1 MQLPAPFVRLLV
13 VSSFI
18 VALATAV
25 SVRAAVTEEHKK
37 EIAEIKKELTKVQS
51 LIVKKQADEAEK
63 ALTNAEMKLKNVVK
77 AAELKEGDKLVAAIF
92 KQIEQK
98 RLALGKKKGGGS
110 GGDAS
115 FSKDVAPIVAAR
127 CLNCHGAND
136 PKGSLRLDSYANMVQ
151 GGRSGLIAV
160 EKNANASLLVQRITA
175 TDNTRM
181 PRGGDPLKL
190 AEIQKIVA
198 WINQGAAF
206 DGTDRAAAITDAASG
221 AGPKLD
227 STPVAIAKATGNE
240 QVSFTKDIA
249 PFMANLCVGCH
260 SGNNPR
266 GAFSLETFEQLMR
279 GGKSGRVVLPGNLED
294 SRLWHLVGMQDPI
307 KMPPGQALITRKN
320 HANLKIWIEEGAKYD
335 GGDPKAKLRSLVP
348 TEEEIRARELAALSP
363 EEAARIR
370 KERSEGQWKAAFPK
384 DAAVV
389 VESPEFIVFGNTTE
403 SRLKDISTAAEG
415 EAKTL
420 RSVFNYKGAQIW
432 KGKLAIF
439 VFKERFGY
447 EEFTRVNEKLE
458 VPAESTGHSKVA
470 PSMEDAYICVQ
481 DIGDDE
487 KEDSPGLRAALFS
500 YLTGAYLQRAPRK
513 IPDWVVRGTGLALAA
528 RANPKNTYF
537 KGLTAAAANSIKS
550 LSNPGEVFAD
560 GTFSSAD
567 IGPVGFTLVEHML
580 QVGGGEPKYI
590 KFLDQLQ
597 TSGDLA
603 AALRS
608 VYAAD
613 TNALGASYVSSLGS
627 GKTVKK
633 KKK

>member
-1 MQLPAPFVRLLV
+1 MQIPAALLRLLV
-13 VSSFI
+13 VSSF
-18 VALATAV
+18 VLALAMPV

-37 EIAEIKKELTKVQS
+37 EIAEIKKELAKVQS
-51 LIVKKQADEAEK
+51 LIVKKQAEEAEK
-63 ALTNAEMKLKNVVK
+63 ILTNAEAKLKNVTK
-77 AAELKEGDKLVAAIF
+77 AAELKEGDKLVAGIF

-98 RLALGKKKGGGS
+98 RLALNKKKGGGS
-110 GGDAS
+110 GGDTS
-115 FSKDVAPIVAAR
+115 FAKDVAPILAAR

-136 PKGSLRLDSYANMVQ
+136 PKGGLRLDTFAFMEQ
-151 GGRSGLIAV
+151 GGRSGQLAV
-160 EKNANASLLVQRITA
+160 AKSANDSLLVQRIMA
-175 TDNTRM
+175 TDNSRM
-181 PRGGDPLKL
+181 PRGGDPLKP

-198 WINQGAAF
+198 WINQGAGF
-206 DGTDRAAAITDAASG
+206 DGTDKSAAIADAATA

-227 STPVAIAKATGNE
+227 NTPVAIAKATGNE

-266 GAFSLETFEQLMR
+266 AGFSLETFEQLMR
-279 GGKSGRVVLPGNLED
+279 GGRSGRVVLPGNLED

-348 TEEEIRARELAALSP
+348 TEEELRARELASKSP
-363 EEAARIR
+363 EESAQIR
-370 KERSEGQWKAAFPK
+370 KQRSEEQWKAAFPK

-389 VESPEFIVFGNTTE
+389 IESPEFIVFGNTTE

-420 RSVFNYKGAQIW
+420 RGVFNYKGAQIW
-432 KGKLAIF
+432 RGKLAIF

-458 VPAESTGHSKVA
+458 VPAESTGHSKVTTG
-470 PSMEDAYICVQ
+470 MEDAYVCVQ

-528 RANPKNTYF
+528 RANPKNAYF
-537 KGLTAAAANSIKS
+537 KGLNTAAANSVKS
-550 LSNPGEVFAD
+550 LTNPAEVFAD
-560 GTFSSAD
+560 GTFSTAD

-597 TSGDLA
+597 TTGDLA

-613 TNALGASYVSSLGS
+613 TNALGTSYVSSLGS
-627 GKTVKK
+627 GKTAKK